1 MRRALALLS
10 LTTLL
15 ACGDKPDDT
24 AADDSGHDHGDHD
37 GDTDSDTDGDGDTD
51 EDTDAQPV
59 ITDIDSDTLAAW
71 LEDEAAGGE
80 AVLLINTH
88 VPDEGEIPGTDVHIA
103 YTDGAELIAGVGE
116 DLDRLVVVYCKTGP
130 MSLTAAEVLIE
141 AGYTRV
147 HDLPEGMVG
156 WQASGRSL
164 D

>member
-1 MRRALALLS
+1 MRRALALLP
-10 LTTLL
+10 LAVLL
-15 ACGDKPDDT
+15 ACGDKADDT
-24 AADDSGHDHGDHD
+24 AAADSGHDHGDH
-37 GDTDSDTDGDGDTD
+37 GTDADTDGGTD
-51 EDTDAQPV
+51 EDTDGGDTEPV
-59 ITDIDSDTLAAW
+59 ITDIDSDALAA
-71 LEDEAAGGE
+71 LLDAEAAGGE

-103 YTDGAELIAGVGE
+103 YTDGAELVAGVGE

-130 MSLTAAEVLIE
+130 MSLTAAETLIE

-156 WQASGRSL
+156 WQASGRDL